1 MTDCSLFD
9 GWDMYPLNLFKTTL
23 DADAARCRKRLSN
36 EAQRLF
42 IPSSEE
48 CQLKVW
54 AYNFVHGKTIR
65 HANLTL
71 KQASDLK
78 LYLSQGQPQ
87 SAQIFFINQAYS
99 WGPLLITD
107 EVFKKLATALK
118 LHPGFLDVVHTF
130 GERVA
135 PVEESSASLFT
146 RMQPNNL
153 EFPAQYSYEIAYNFK
168 YVARH
173 GRSTPQD
180 PFSIRQVGVYH
191 QFEEN
196 SFTSNWV
203 FLQAPDNLQARLA
216 SDYEGCEVSELVTQ
230 SYHHAAVFQCLS
242 EDWREYVNHLEDALS
257 TLMDRGLFSNITPVA
272 GEGRINADF
281 GDIRLL
287 QVMTDKLKRL
297 FHILQLNVSLCQRL
311 QAFLSHIYSLSNRDA
326 ATGSHSQDTLFDNC
340 IFHLET
346 QRARVK
352 SMISRADGIGS
363 MIEHVLDVRN
373 TQTAHNM
380 NSTMHELSKRSA
392 EENKLVRMLASQST
406 KDTRSMKV
414 IAFISSI
421 FLPATFVA
429 TFFGSNFFGFEST
442 SDGNVL
448 AVASNVWIY
457 MIVALAFS
465 AIAMTLWYWWYSRKP
480 SVVEVEANV

>member
-1 MTDCSLFD
+1 MLALMWP
-9 GWDMYPLNLFKTTL
+9 GK
-23 DADAARCRKRLSN
+23 AIRKV
-36 EAQRLF
+36 E
-42 IPSSEE
+42 
-48 CQLKVW
+48 
-54 AYNFVHGKTIR
+54 
-65 HANLTL
+65 LTL

-78 LYLSQGQPQ
+78 LYFSRGQTQ
-87 SAQIFFINQAYS
+87 SAQIFLIDQAYS

-146 RMQPNNL
+146 RMQPNDENL
-153 EFPAQYSYEIAYNFK
+153 PAQNSYEIAYNFK

-173 GRSTPQD
+173 GRSIPQD
-180 PFSIRQVGVYH
+180 PFSIRQIGVYH
-191 QFEEN
+191 QFQEN
-196 SFTSNWV
+196 SFTSKWV
-203 FLQAPDNLQARLA
+203 FLQAPDNLQTRLA
-216 SDYEGCEVSELVTQ
+216 SEFENGEVLKPVTQ

-257 TLMDRGLFSNITPVA
+257 TLMDRGLFSNITPAA

-287 QVMTDKLKRL
+287 HVMTDKLKRL
-297 FHILQLNVSLCQRL
+297 LHILELNISLCQRL
-311 QAFLSHIYSLSNRDA
+311 QAFSARICADSNRNVA
-326 ATGSHSQDTLFDNC
+326 SRSHSQDAIFNNC
-340 IFHLET
+340 IFNLET
-346 QRARVK
+346 QSARVK

-373 TQTAHNM
+373 TQTAHNI
-380 NSTMHELSKRSA
+380 NSAMHELSKQSA

-442 SDGNVL
+442 SDGHVL
-448 AVASNVWIY
+448 AVATNVWIY

-465 AIAMTLWYWWYSRKP
+465 GITMTLWYWWYSRKP
-480 SVVEVEANV
+480 SVVDVGAAV